1 MSKILILLLYLFF
14 ITFCA
19 YPAWNDYNVRAIN
32 NIEGLPDKHVNQ
44 ILQDSDGFMWF
55 ATNNGLCRYDGYEF
69 KTYKSSSQ
77 FPELLQS
84 NIVNAIVEDIDHNL
98 WIGTEQ
104 GLHFLDKSTD
114 KIVCISNDSLPN
126 SFIHS
131 LLISRDS
138 TLWVGTQ
145 VGLLKYNRQTGSFFQ
160 YKNRPNDETSI
171 AGNSIHALLEDKSG
185 DIWVGTFDNGICRF
199 DVKKQRFYQYPEV
212 TVLNRTNFLLQDTAE
227 NIWICNWGNGVSK
240 MNNRETSKHARY
252 TQFGYETDY
261 ECIFKCLQQ
270 LPDKNIL
277 VGTNQGLY
285 RIDNNNK
292 LIPINTDVYSS
303 GFISNEDINDLFIDN
318 QKNIWIATA
327 NSGVYIAY
335 KEKKIFTNYPMKSSL
350 EPYQNLKV
358 NALYE
363 WNKNVLLLGVDKIGF
378 SFYDKK
384 VGKNTGYKEISK
396 YNELFNQWP
405 GNVQF
410 IFKHPS
416 KKELWFGTQFG
427 GLIICQLKDRAISSC
442 QYYLHHLGKTKIG
455 SCINS
460 IISDKDGNIWI
471 GSDEGLNII
480 TTNNDTLSYDTYN
493 RIQCIY
499 QDHTGTVWLGT
510 YFDGLYSLASG
521 SNVHK
526 LSFKTYNSKNKLLV
540 ADEIMCIYEDKMGN
554 LWIGTNGYGLQKYN
568 QEKDWFEPAPN
579 IQEIPSDIVFNI
591 TEVNG
596 TLVLGTNKGVVVYN
610 SQTHKSLIFDD
621 RDGML
626 DKSCLKNSM
635 FNDKK
640 GQIYYGTPSGF
651 CIFHP
656 NLVNYDSIH
665 TPTIISDFKIFHK
678 SFDELPNKKK
688 KQLSGKTHPLY
699 SKNITLTSSDN
710 NIGIKFAALSYVHP
724 EKKKYAYKLEGFDK
738 DWIYTDATSRTAF
751 YTNLPSG
758 EYRFLVKTLN
768 EGRVENENYE
778 EFSIKVLPPFYKT
791 NLALVCYLF
800 LITISGYVFYRFQNY
815 RYKLKE
821 AVKVEQ
827 IERIKAE
834 ELHQSKFKFFANISH
849 EFLTPLSIISCS
861 IEELKRMYNI
871 DNKILKA
878 AQSNTIRLNRLIEEI
893 LDFQKLEN
901 NKLKLNISYGDIS
914 SFVCN
919 LCQENFALLA
929 KNKNVSLC
937 MQSEPEHIAAWFD
950 TNKIDKILYNLLSN
964 ATKFSYQDGRGK
976 IEILLKAEDQESE
989 FQYKTLLIKIRNIG
1003 KGIATD
1009 ELPYI
1014 FNRFYENSFKQLGL
1028 KGNGIGLALTKSL
1041 VELHKGTISVTSELE
1056 EWTEFTIRIPINKTS
1071 YSNEQINET
1080 IEHRFIVN
1088 DSPEGAAIQQSQ
1100 SNSEIQKSSKQNSVL
1115 VIEDDQDLRDSL
1127 QRLLQEKYTISMAA
1141 NGEEGLKL
1149 VQEIKPDLILS
1160 DVMMPIMD
1168 GFELCKQLKR
1178 KKETSCIP
1186 IILLT
1191 AKINDKDYL
1200 EGLNCGA
1207 DAYITKPFNF
1217 NVLQANIDMVISNR
1231 KRVID
1236 SFKSNPLTQNIDI
1249 TISSYDEKF
1258 LKEAMDIVKKNMEN
1272 PEFDV
1277 KHFCEIM
1284 QVSNSML
1291 YRKLKSLANMS
1302 PNEFIRSIRLNTA
1315 KELIKQRRGNVSD
1328 IAYLVGFKDAHY
1340 FSVCFKKEFNMTPGE
1355 YMETICS

>member
-171 AGNSIHALLEDKSG
+171 AGNSI
-185 DIWVGTFDNGICRF
+185 
-199 DVKKQRFYQYPEV
+199 QRFYQYPEV

-396 YNELFNQWP
+396 YNELFKQWP

-427 GLIICQLKDRAISSC
+427 GLIICQLKDREISSC

-510 YFDGLYSLASG
+510 SLMG
-521 SNVHK
+521 YTVWHQ
-526 LSFKTYNSKNKLLV
+526 
-540 ADEIMCIYEDKMGN
+540 DPMCINCLLKLITVKTNCLLLMRSCVSMRIK
-554 LWIGTNGYGLQKYN
+554 WGTFGLEQMVMAYR
-568 QEKDWFEPAPN
+568 
-579 IQEIPSDIVFNI
+579 SI
-591 TEVNG
+591 T
-596 TLVLGTNKGVVVYN
+596 
-610 SQTHKSLIFDD
+610 
-621 RDGML
+621 
-626 DKSCLKNSM
+626 
-635 FNDKK
+635 
-640 GQIYYGTPSGF
+640 
-651 CIFHP
+651 
-656 NLVNYDSIH
+656 
-665 TPTIISDFKIFHK
+665 
-678 SFDELPNKKK
+678 KKK
-688 KQLSGKTHPLY
+688 TG
-699 SKNITLTSSDN
+699 
-710 NIGIKFAALSYVHP
+710 
-724 EKKKYAYKLEGFDK
+724 
-738 DWIYTDATSRTAF
+738 
-751 YTNLPSG
+751 
-758 EYRFLVKTLN
+758 
-768 EGRVENENYE
+768 
-778 EFSIKVLPPFYKT
+778 
-791 NLALVCYLF
+791 
-800 LITISGYVFYRFQNY
+800 
-815 RYKLKE
+815 
-821 AVKVEQ
+821 
-827 IERIKAE
+827 
-834 ELHQSKFKFFANISH
+834 
-849 EFLTPLSIISCS
+849 
-861 IEELKRMYNI
+861 
-871 DNKILKA
+871 
-878 AQSNTIRLNRLIEEI
+878 LNRL
-893 LDFQKLEN
+893 
-901 NKLKLNISYGDIS
+901 
-914 SFVCN
+914 
-919 LCQENFALLA
+919 
-929 KNKNVSLC
+929 
-937 MQSEPEHIAAWFD
+937 
-950 TNKIDKILYNLLSN
+950 
-964 ATKFSYQDGRGK
+964 
-976 IEILLKAEDQESE
+976 
-989 FQYKTLLIKIRNIG
+989 LI
-1003 KGIATD
+1003 
-1009 ELPYI
+1009 
-1014 FNRFYENSFKQLGL
+1014 
-1028 KGNGIGLALTKSL
+1028 
-1041 VELHKGTISVTSELE
+1041 
-1056 EWTEFTIRIPINKTS
+1056 
-1071 YSNEQINET
+1071 
-1080 IEHRFIVN
+1080 
-1088 DSPEGAAIQQSQ
+1088 
-1100 SNSEIQKSSKQNSVL
+1100 
-1115 VIEDDQDLRDSL
+1115 
-1127 QRLLQEKYTISMAA
+1127 
-1141 NGEEGLKL
+1141 
-1149 VQEIKPDLILS
+1149 
-1160 DVMMPIMD
+1160 
-1168 GFELCKQLKR
+1168 
-1178 KKETSCIP
+1178 
-1186 IILLT
+1186 
-1191 AKINDKDYL
+1191 
-1200 EGLNCGA
+1200 
-1207 DAYITKPFNF
+1207 
-1217 NVLQANIDMVISNR
+1217 
-1231 KRVID
+1231 
-1236 SFKSNPLTQNIDI
+1236 
-1249 TISSYDEKF
+1249 
-1258 LKEAMDIVKKNMEN
+1258 
-1272 PEFDV
+1272 
-1277 KHFCEIM
+1277 
-1284 QVSNSML
+1284 
-1291 YRKLKSLANMS
+1291 YRKYLAIS
-1302 PNEFIRSIRLNTA
+1302 F
-1315 KELIKQRRGNVSD
+1315 LI
-1328 IAYLVGFKDAHY
+1328 
-1340 FSVCFKKEFNMTPGE
+1340 
-1355 YMETICS
+1355 

>member
-145 VGLLKYNRQTGSFFQ
+145 VGLLKYNRQTGS
-160 YKNRPNDETSI
+160 
-171 AGNSIHALLEDKSG
+171 
-185 DIWVGTFDNGICRF
+185 
-199 DVKKQRFYQYPEV
+199 FYQYPEV

-396 YNELFNQWP
+396 YNELFKQWP

-427 GLIICQLKDRAISSC
+427 GLIICQLKDREISSC

-510 YFDGLYSLASG
+510 SLMG
-521 SNVHK
+521 YTVWHQ
-526 LSFKTYNSKNKLLV
+526 
-540 ADEIMCIYEDKMGN
+540 DPMCINCLLKLITVKTNCLLLMRSCVSMRIK
-554 LWIGTNGYGLQKYN
+554 WGTFGLEQMVMAYR
-568 QEKDWFEPAPN
+568 
-579 IQEIPSDIVFNI
+579 SI
-591 TEVNG
+591 T
-596 TLVLGTNKGVVVYN
+596 
-610 SQTHKSLIFDD
+610 
-621 RDGML
+621 
-626 DKSCLKNSM
+626 
-635 FNDKK
+635 
-640 GQIYYGTPSGF
+640 
-651 CIFHP
+651 
-656 NLVNYDSIH
+656 
-665 TPTIISDFKIFHK
+665 
-678 SFDELPNKKK
+678 KKK
-688 KQLSGKTHPLY
+688 TG
-699 SKNITLTSSDN
+699 
-710 NIGIKFAALSYVHP
+710 
-724 EKKKYAYKLEGFDK
+724 
-738 DWIYTDATSRTAF
+738 
-751 YTNLPSG
+751 
-758 EYRFLVKTLN
+758 
-768 EGRVENENYE
+768 
-778 EFSIKVLPPFYKT
+778 
-791 NLALVCYLF
+791 
-800 LITISGYVFYRFQNY
+800 
-815 RYKLKE
+815 
-821 AVKVEQ
+821 
-827 IERIKAE
+827 
-834 ELHQSKFKFFANISH
+834 
-849 EFLTPLSIISCS
+849 
-861 IEELKRMYNI
+861 
-871 DNKILKA
+871 
-878 AQSNTIRLNRLIEEI
+878 LNRL
-893 LDFQKLEN
+893 
-901 NKLKLNISYGDIS
+901 
-914 SFVCN
+914 
-919 LCQENFALLA
+919 
-929 KNKNVSLC
+929 
-937 MQSEPEHIAAWFD
+937 
-950 TNKIDKILYNLLSN
+950 
-964 ATKFSYQDGRGK
+964 
-976 IEILLKAEDQESE
+976 
-989 FQYKTLLIKIRNIG
+989 LI
-1003 KGIATD
+1003 
-1009 ELPYI
+1009 
-1014 FNRFYENSFKQLGL
+1014 
-1028 KGNGIGLALTKSL
+1028 
-1041 VELHKGTISVTSELE
+1041 
-1056 EWTEFTIRIPINKTS
+1056 
-1071 YSNEQINET
+1071 
-1080 IEHRFIVN
+1080 
-1088 DSPEGAAIQQSQ
+1088 
-1100 SNSEIQKSSKQNSVL
+1100 
-1115 VIEDDQDLRDSL
+1115 
-1127 QRLLQEKYTISMAA
+1127 
-1141 NGEEGLKL
+1141 
-1149 VQEIKPDLILS
+1149 
-1160 DVMMPIMD
+1160 
-1168 GFELCKQLKR
+1168 
-1178 KKETSCIP
+1178 
-1186 IILLT
+1186 
-1191 AKINDKDYL
+1191 
-1200 EGLNCGA
+1200 
-1207 DAYITKPFNF
+1207 
-1217 NVLQANIDMVISNR
+1217 
-1231 KRVID
+1231 
-1236 SFKSNPLTQNIDI
+1236 
-1249 TISSYDEKF
+1249 
-1258 LKEAMDIVKKNMEN
+1258 
-1272 PEFDV
+1272 
-1277 KHFCEIM
+1277 
-1284 QVSNSML
+1284 
-1291 YRKLKSLANMS
+1291 YRKYLAIS
-1302 PNEFIRSIRLNTA
+1302 F
-1315 KELIKQRRGNVSD
+1315 LI
-1328 IAYLVGFKDAHY
+1328 
-1340 FSVCFKKEFNMTPGE
+1340 
-1355 YMETICS
+1355 